1 MTTIITH
8 KNKDNKTTNRCDA
21 RCYNAKGKKCKCIC
35 AGHNH
40 GKGINEAILFAS
52 SHEELLKELYESDE
66 ILIHQGQLQIF

>member
-8 KNKDNKTTNRCDA
+8 KEGKVSRRCDA
-21 RCYNAKGKKCKCIC
+21 KCYKAKGKKCNCIC
-35 AGHNH
+35 GGHNH

-52 SHEELLKELYESDE
+52 SHEDLLKELYESGE